1 MKFTTDSQFQFG
13 VSNYTSEMLTNAM
26 HTDELVENDSIVV
39 RIDYKNSGIGSNSCG
54 PKLLDEYRLNEK
66 EITFE
71 FSINETLSVIAQS
84 I

>member
-1 MKFTTDSQFQFG
+1 
-13 VSNYTSEMLTNAM
+13 M

>member
-1 MKFTTDSQFQFG
+1 
-13 VSNYTSEMLTNAM
+13 MLTNAM